1 MRRNPIDQK
10 RRPLRRP
17 VAAAAALLLTS
28 LMLGPAAMA
37 EQSNQ
42 PIYLDSDT
50 AELDNTTGTSVY
62 TGDVIMTQGVRRVT
76 GDKMTVYTTEG
87 RQVQR
92 IVVEGRPAVWVERP
106 AEEGELLKGEAPR
119 MEYHAEGPE
128 RVMLFEGGTV
138 TQGRNTVTGETVE
151 YDLETE
157 VARARG
163 KDSRERTR
171 ITFFPEDGNGDE

>member
-1 MRRNPIDQK
+1 MRRKPIDQK
-10 RRPLRRP
+10 PRLRRHG
-17 VAAAAALLLTS
+17 VAAGMVLTALLVSVSVT
-28 LMLGPAAMA
+28 A
-37 EQSNQ
+37 EQSSQ
-42 PIYLDSDT
+42 PIHLDSDT

-119 MEYHAEGPE
+119 MEYHAQGPE

>member
-1 MRRNPIDQK
+1 MRRNPSNQNRSPF
-10 RRPLRRP
+10 RRPA
-17 VAAAAALLLTS
+17 VGAALLLA
-28 LMLGPAAMA
+28 MLTLGSVATAD
-37 EQSNQ
+37 QSRQ

-62 TGDVIMTQGVRRVT
+62 TGDVVMTQGVRRVT
-76 GDKMTVYTTEG
+76 GDKMTVYTTEN
-87 RQVQR
+87 RQVRR
-92 IVVEGRPAVWVERP
+92 IVVEGRPAVWIERP

-119 MEYHAEGPE
+119 MEYHAQGPE

-157 VARARG
+157 IAKARG

-171 ITFFPEDGNGDE
+171 ITFFPEDDNGDE

>member
-1 MRRNPIDQK
+1 MRRNPSDQN
-10 RRPLRRP
+10 RATPRGPA
-17 VAAAAALLLTS
+17 VAAALLTALLTTA
-28 LMLGPAAMA
+28 PAAMA
-37 EQSNQ
+37 EQGSQ

-62 TGDVIMTQGVRRVT
+62 TGEVIMTQGVRRVT
-76 GDKMTVYTTEG
+76 GDKMTVYTTEN
-87 RQVQR
+87 RQVRR
-92 IVVEGRPAVWVERP
+92 IVVEGRPAVWIERP
-106 AEEGELLKGEAPR
+106 AEQGELLKGEAPR
-119 MEYHAEGPE
+119 MEYHAQGPE

-151 YDLETE
+151 YNLETE